1 MSYYAGDG
9 AQCRCQSGAAV
20 TRLWRPWFMT
30 IVRLANCARCAQFLA
45 MLQHIRLR
53 TLWIVAV
60 LALALSACESP
71 HRNHQPGAPA
81 PPASSVPLQP
91 PLLSVPAQSLQWDK
105 PGVSDS
111 QRQADVE
118 SCYAYARATIEHD
131 NRIDSDRTA
140 GLLDNDKGQGD
151 IELRQR
157 MRHFSQGNQRVRLMN
172 SCMESKGYQAG
183 S

>member
-1 MSYYAGDG
+1 MF
-9 AQCRCQSGAAV
+9 Q
-20 TRLWRPWFMT
+20 
-30 IVRLANCARCAQFLA
+30 AN
-45 MLQHIRLR
+45 RLR
-53 TLWIVAV
+53 SLWIVAV
-60 LALALSACESP
+60 LALALSACESSY
-71 HRNHQPGAPA
+71 RNHQPNAPA

-140 GLLDNDKGQGD
+140 GLLDNDQGLGD
-151 IELRQR
+151 IELRRR
-157 MRHFSQGNQRVRLMN
+157 MRHFSQENQRVRLMN
-172 SCMESKGYQAG
+172 SCMESKGYQPG

>member
-1 MSYYAGDG
+1 MS
-9 AQCRCQSGAAV
+9 Q
-20 TRLWRPWFMT
+20 
-30 IVRLANCARCAQFLA
+30 AN
-45 MLQHIRLR
+45 RLR
-53 TLWIVAV
+53 SMWIVAI
-60 LALALSACESP
+60 LAFALSACESR
-71 HRNHQPGAPA
+71 HRNHQPGVAA

-105 PGVSDS
+105 PGVTDS

-131 NRIDSDRTA
+131 IRIDSDRTA

-157 MRHFSQGNQRVRLMN
+157 MRHFSQENQRVRLMN
-172 SCMESKGYQAG
+172 SCMENKGYQSG

>member
-1 MSYYAGDG
+1 MS
-9 AQCRCQSGAAV
+9 Q
-20 TRLWRPWFMT
+20 
-30 IVRLANCARCAQFLA
+30 AN
-45 MLQHIRLR
+45 RLR
-53 TLWIVAV
+53 SLWIVAV
-60 LALALSACESP
+60 LAFALSACESR
-71 HRNHQPGAPA
+71 HRNHQPNAPV

-131 NRIDSDRTA
+131 IRIDSDRTA
-140 GLLDNDKGQGD
+140 GLLDNDQGMGD

-157 MRHFSQGNQRVRLMN
+157 MRQFSQENQRGRLMN

-183 S
+183 G